1 MSVQERD
8 RGSQPQSPIAMPTL
22 KMDSKYAVLPFLPE
36 TRLKQFAPGLTIL
49 QPLSRRG
56 VGPGLIVL
64 VSDTG
69 LAGSSALAIENGVPS
84 PLMKW
89 AEEGYTVVEVTK
101 TALARPDD
109 AIRWALEELRSCK
122 TVDIQDVV
130 GLVGKC

>member
-1 MSVQERD
+1 
-8 RGSQPQSPIAMPTL
+8 MPTL

-89 AEEGYTVVEVTK
+89 AEEGYTVVEVTQ